1 MLSRIDAEPFL
12 PVAGIAVVSTPVA
25 TAQVAVVMGASS
37 GLGLAIARALWQN
50 GYVVIAAA
58 RNLERLQAA
67 QSQICGAETGNTTDE
82 APCSRLH
89 LWQCDAVS
97 TDAVKQFFANIR
109 EQFGRLDVLA
119 NCVGQSD
126 RGSVAELTPEKL
138 HVLLDMNVVSALLPS
153 QAALPLLKESRGVVV
168 NIGSLA
174 ARVGARYL
182 GGYPATKHALSGLT
196 QQMRLEWLPLGV
208 HVAMVNPGPI
218 LREDAGVRYSEAVKA
233 QGLPAS
239 AAKPGG
245 GTSVKGLSS
254 DWLAKQVLQVIQR
267 RQPDRVF
274 PGWLRLLIALGH
286 LKPSLGDW
294 FLLKKT
300 TSRD

>member
-1 MLSRIDAEPFL
+1 MTK
-12 PVAGIAVVSTPVA
+12 PVKEQP
-25 TAQVAVVMGASS
+25 VAVVIGASS
-37 GLGLAIARALWQN
+37 GLGLAIARALWQD
-50 GYVVIAAA
+50 GYQVIAAG
-58 RNLERLQAA
+58 RNLDRLHTAKD
-67 QSQICGAETGNTTDE
+67 QITTCGARPAQDVV
-82 APCSRLH
+82 PQSRLH
-89 LWQCDAVS
+89 VWQCDATSKESVGEFFSKVS
-97 TDAVKQFFANIR
+97 D
-109 EQFGRLDVLA
+109 QFGRLNVLI

-126 RGSVAELTPEKL
+126 RGTVAELTPEKL
-138 HVLLDMNVVSALLPS
+138 HSLLDMNVISALLPS
-153 QAALPLLKESRGVVV
+153 QAALPLLKESRGVIV

-218 LREDAGVRYSEAVKA
+218 MREDAGVRYSEAVKA

-254 DWLAKQVLQVIQR
+254 DWLAKQVLQVIR
-267 RQPDRVF
+267 LRQPDRVF
-274 PGWLRLLIALGH
+274 SRLAAVFNRIG
-286 LKPSLGDW
+286 PP
-294 FLLKKT
+294 KT
-300 TSRD
+300 ESG